1 MPNAKR
7 SGAAQRSRKASVCQ
21 RKHRHR
27 RLSHASE
34 HQFRTS
40 YQGGRDHVAKGL
52 GSSRSYGAG
61 SKVLRRGATHDVAPR
76 LLSRTPRDRVDANAK
91 AAASGTSSSTSS
103 SSSTTNGASSSSS
116 SSRFAHSGDFT
127 FSSPP
132 PRTSKLN
139 NNGGASSP
147 LVNQPASAQKRGY
160 SAPIVL
166 SSDSEDESGSDDD
179 DTSSEEEEEEEE
191 EEEKSEEEDREV
203 DSDVDMG
210 DREKPD
216 HDLTEQ
222 EKLVRAA
229 ERKEIGN
236 EYYKKKDYPT
246 ATRYYTQAISL
257 DPSNPTYLNNRA
269 ASRMESRLYSL
280 ALEDLLAAAALQA
293 KDPQVKTLLRLGKC
307 QTALGLVSQA
317 RQTLDQVFKMDSTNV
332 SVQNERKKVARI
344 QNCLTNVKRDL
355 EKKDWS
361 MVLLGIDAA
370 AREVEETPREW
381 RTWKVQ
387 ALVGK
392 KQYDQAAGMAADLL
406 RANQNQ
412 PEALY
417 YRGLCLYYAGNHAQA
432 IAHCQQALRN
442 DPDYVL
448 ARTLLRQVKLLD
460 SLKDAG
466 NEAFKLN
473 RLDKA
478 IAKYSEALAVDPEND
493 VLRATLLSNR
503 ATAQLKLKKYDE
515 ALSDCEA
522 CLTLQPQYWKA
533 MRTKARACLAL
544 EEWEGA
550 VQAFKQAYELAPAGS
565 NDEAALKREV
575 ADAEAKLKKSKMKD
589 HYKTLGISSTA
600 SEDEIK
606 KAYRR
611 QSLIH
616 HPDKGGSEASFKEVG
631 EAYAILSDPQRRRK
645 FDMGIDE
652 NDPHAG
658 HGGGDDFGFGGGV
671 DLSDLFGATGGF
683 GGGGGRRQYQS
694 HQQYGF

>member
-7 SGAAQRSRKASVCQ
+7 SGAAQRTKKA
-21 RKHRHR
+21 
-27 RLSHASE
+27 
-34 HQFRTS
+34 
-40 YQGGRDHVAKGL
+40 
-52 GSSRSYGAG
+52 
-61 SKVLRRGATHDVAPR
+61 
-76 LLSRTPRDRVDANAK
+76 ANAK
-91 AAASGTSSSTSS
+91 AAAAAGTST
-103 SSSTTNGASSSSS
+103 SSSTTNGASASSS
-116 SSRFAHSGDFT
+116 SSRFGHSGEFT

-132 PRTSKLN
+132 PRTSRKN
-139 NNGGASSP
+139 TNGGKSSP
-147 LVNQPASAQKRGY
+147 SAQKRGHL
-160 SAPIVL
+160 SPIVL
-166 SSDSEDESGSDDD
+166 SSDSDDDGDDDDDDD
-179 DTSSEEEEEEEE
+179 DTSSEEEDDSNDAKEA
-191 EEEKSEEEDREV
+191 

-216 HDLTEQ
+216 HELTAE

-229 ERKEIGN
+229 ERKETGN

-246 ATRYYTQAISL
+246 ATRYYSQAISL
-257 DPSNPTYLNNRA
+257 DPTNPTYLTNRA
-269 ASRMESRLYSL
+269 ASRMESRVYTS

-317 RQTLDQVFKMDSTNV
+317 QQTLDQAFKMDSTNV
-332 SVQNERKKVARI
+332 GVQNERKKVARI
-344 QNCLTNVKRDL
+344 QNALANVKRDL

-417 YRGLCLYYAGNHAQA
+417 YRGLCLYYAGNHPQA

-448 ARTLLRQVKLLD
+448 ARTLLRQVKLVD

-466 NEAFKLN
+466 NEAFKSN
-473 RLDKA
+473 RLDEA
-478 IAKYSEALAVDPEND
+478 IAKYSEALVVDPEND

-515 ALSDCEA
+515 ALGDCEA

-533 MRTKARACLAL
+533 MRTKARICLAQ

-550 VQAFKQAYELAPAGS
+550 VHAFKQAYEIAPAGS

-575 ADAEAKLKKSKMKD
+575 ADAEAKLKRSKMKD
-589 HYKTLGISSTA
+589 HYNTLGISSTA

-606 KAYRR
+606 KAYRK

-616 HPDKGGSEASFKEVG
+616 HPDKGGSDASFKEVG

-671 DLSDLFGATGGF
+671 DLSDLFGAAGGF
-683 GGGGGRRQYQS
+683 GGGAGFGGGGRRQYHS